1 MDKINNTIFQSITC
15 NFMYIHTPETIIRR
29 RWRLMIVIPT
39 ELNNNKTNQSPSYDC
54 YSYRTKQ

>member
-15 NFMYIHTPETIIRR
+15 NFIYIHTPETIIRR

-39 ELNNNKTNQSPSYDC
+39 ELNNNKTPMASHDW